1 MELTKIEK
9 DHQLFMS
16 NIVKSLANTP
26 YILKGGTALMFGY
39 GLDRFSEDLDFNSTK
54 KLNLDTKI
62 KENLPFGFEI
72 VDITKPKDTNTVQR
86 YKISYTTPN
95 GKRRLKIETSYRQKE
110 IDINDYSS
118 IDGMQIYNIDFLLD
132 NKLLAAHDGE
142 TPRTTAR
149 DLYDINFIVK
159 NFKATLAPD
168 FLHRLKEFISD
179 EDALYERFVDAY
191 NEDLLVN
198 EKIELDDLII
208 DLSKNINDIF
218 KKETNESKK
227 IHN

>member
-1 MELTKIEK
+1 MELTNIEK
-9 DHQLFMS
+9 DHQLFML
-16 NIVKSLANTP
+16 NIVKSLTNTP
-26 YILKGGTALMFGY
+26 YVLKGGTALMFGY
-39 GLDRFSEDLDFNSTK
+39 GLDRFSEDLDFDSTK

-72 VDITKPKDTNTVQR
+72 IDITKPKDTNTVQR
-86 YKISYTTPN
+86 YKVSYTTPN
-95 GKRRLKIETSYRQKE
+95 GKRRLKIETSYRKK
-110 IDINDYSS
+110 DIAKTDYTL

-132 NKLLAAHDGE
+132 NKLLASHDGE

-159 NFKATLAPD
+159 NHQEILSTN
-168 FLHRLKEFISD
+168 FLNRLKEFISD
-179 EDALYERFVDAY
+179 EDALYERFEDAY

-208 DLSKNINDIF
+208 HLSKNINDIL
-218 KKETNESKK
+218 KKETDEPK
-227 IHN
+227 